1 MNTDTNTPVVITG
14 MHRSGTSLLA
24 SAMQAAGVAIGDD
37 LLGASKSNV
46 HGHFEDLEFLNF
58 HENVFAD
65 HGRTWYDV
73 TPSTNLA
80 VSPERRKQ
88 AESLVAA
95 RAHQPV
101 WGWKDPRTCMFL
113 NFWGTLLPSAK
124 FVFIFRRPDEV
135 MASLQRRREKR
146 LLHHFRG
153 AWVLRQFGCSTFR
166 ARFALEKWSQYNSA
180 IIECTR
186 RWPERCRVVE
196 SSDLPSQLPPLIRHM
211 RESWELPVND
221 IDLEAIIDDRLLRSA
236 GGANLE
242 RRARTAATMLAEL
255 RQLAAG

>member
-37 LLGASKSNV
+37 LLGASNSNV

-65 HGRTWYDV
+65 HGLTWYDV

-80 VSPERRKQ
+80 VSPKRRRQ

-113 NFWGTLLPSAK
+113 NFWETLLPSAK

-135 MASLQRRREKR
+135 IASLQRRREKP
-146 LLHHFRG
+146 LFHHFRG
-153 AWVLRQFGCSTFR
+153 AWVLRKFGCSTFR

-180 IIECTR
+180 IIECTH

-211 RESWELPVND
+211 RESWGLPVND
-221 IDLEAIIDDRLLRSA
+221 IDLEAIIDDRLMRSSGRA
-236 GGANLE
+236 KLE
-242 RRARTAATMLAEL
+242 RRARAAAAMLAEL